1 MLGLRFG
8 GGAKNAMPVSFY
20 ELSVG
25 CYLQTVGAVVAFLG
39 RGRRHCD
46 DFGIDPDSLVE
57 ARIFPDMSPL
67 RFQIVSVAHHSIGAI
82 AAVRR
87 GTYLSPDA
95 PKPVRYLELENLAAE
110 TQTALKRLALD
121 EIDALDG
128 EKVVFQSGERPVVFT
143 AENFVLSFALP
154 HFHFHATT
162 AYDIL
167 RMKGVPLG
175 KRDYMG
181 RLRALS

>member
-1 MLGLRFG
+1 ML
-8 GGAKNAMPVSFY
+8 VSFY

-39 RGRRHCD
+39 RGRRHCED
-46 DFGIDPDSLVE
+46 VSIDPDSLVE

-67 RFQIVSVAHHSIGAI
+67 RFQIVSVAHHSVGAI
-82 AAVRR
+82 EAIKR
-87 GTYLSPDA
+87 GAYLSPEA
-95 PKPVRYLELENLAAE
+95 PKPVRYVELENLAAE
-110 TQTALKRLALD
+110 TEIALKRLARD

-128 EKVVFQSGERPVVFT
+128 EKVVFQSGERTVVFT
-143 AENFVLSFALP
+143 AENFVMSFSLP

-167 RMKGVPLG
+167 RMRGVPLG

-181 RLRALS
+181 RLRASS